1 MGMGWRVRWA
11 DVGFAVCQD
20 MFSNMSRHSVLTL
33 VACGRLLAQLS
44 MTPCLTRVCLRRCE
58 AVA

>member
-11 DVGFAVCQD
+11 DVGLTVCRD
-20 MFSNMSRHSVLTL
+20 MLSNMSRHSVLAL
-33 VACGRLLAQLS
+33 AACGRLSARLS
-44 MTPCLTRVCLRRCE
+44 MTPCLARVCLRRCE